1 MLTETMLRARME
13 QEIILLRSEVAS
25 LKLKNK
31 ELREA
36 VGRMQGLLNLQEKI
50 GEVKDGKS

>member
-1 MLTETMLRARME
+1 MLTDTMLRARME

-50 GEVKDGKS
+50 GTKDE